1 MFPTGENIEE
11 VITKDRITAKV
22 KNIRTDFKKVCDSG
36 KKSGGGHVV
45 FAFYNLCQGLWGI
58 NPAVNT
64 ISDGTDSQDPPF
76 QEQES
81 VVRFSF
87 TAIDEAGSESHR

>member
-36 KKSGGGHVV
+36 KKVEEGMLYLH
-45 FAFYNLCQGLWGI
+45 F
-58 NPAVNT
+58 T
-64 ISDGTDSQDPPF
+64 IYVKVYGEAIRLSIQYLMALIHKIPLSKNRNQWLDFPSQP
-76 QEQES
+76 
-81 VVRFSF
+81 
-87 TAIDEAGSESHR
+87 